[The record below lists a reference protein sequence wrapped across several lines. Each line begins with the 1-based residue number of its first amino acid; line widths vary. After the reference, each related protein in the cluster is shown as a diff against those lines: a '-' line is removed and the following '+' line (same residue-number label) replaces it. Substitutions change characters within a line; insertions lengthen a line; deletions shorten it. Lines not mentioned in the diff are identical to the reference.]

1 MYLLIKNS
9 FGTIIFI
16 WLVQKHVL
24 WYKNTFQCFWSVQE
38 RCNSSAYTLKLHLV
52 CMIQKDFFSCQQWE
66 KSWEWWLAC
75 TWHIAWVRPMR
86 YMDSV
91 HRHLVCRMMRGGLE
105 VARVASQAWDTGR
118 HPCSTPVTG
127 PHTATWS
134 WAHTATTGDM
144 SNTCNTHWLAN
155 WTGTRLGK
163 HLAEYEVTVVL
174 PGHLLW
180 LLLLL

>member
-1 MYLLIKNS
+1 MYFGIKIHFNVS
-9 FGTIIFI
+9 GQFKRDVTPVHIHWSCI
-16 WLVQKHVL
+16 LSA
-24 WYKNTFQCFWSVQE
+24 WYKKN
-38 RCNSSAYTLKLHLV
+38 
-52 CMIQKDFFSCQQWE
+52 IFFSCQQWE